1 MKKLLQKITIG
12 IAAILLLAMF
22 GCAAFRDIATPSY
35 IEEDM
40 IVYAEEEPT
49 SFLPWTTLWDAERI
63 EAKFDFMH
71 LMNQIRWQRQIEDD
85 VMFVDFIKNAQAK
98 HTASAKELQKTIFT
112 PDGTIG
118 LLGISSLSMMVGWLG
133 LRRPGD
139 KKE

>member
-1 MKKLLQKITIG
+1 MKKLLQKLMVFV
-12 IAAILLLAMF
+12 ALVLVLAML
-22 GCAAFRDIATPSY
+22 GCAAFMDIATPCY

-40 IVYAEEEPT
+40 IAYSEEEPT
-49 SFLPWTTLWDAERI
+49 SFVPWTTLWDAERI

-71 LMNQIRWQRQIEDD
+71 LMNQIEWQRQIEDD
-85 VMFVDFIKNAQAK
+85 AMFADFIKNAQTK
-98 HTASAKELQKTIFT
+98 HTASARELQTTLFT
-112 PDGTIG
+112 PEGTIG